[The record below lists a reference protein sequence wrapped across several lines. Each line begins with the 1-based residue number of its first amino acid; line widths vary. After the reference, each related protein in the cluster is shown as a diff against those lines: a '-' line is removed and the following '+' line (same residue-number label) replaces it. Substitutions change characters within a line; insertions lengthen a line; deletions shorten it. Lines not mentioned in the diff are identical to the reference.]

1 MPLCAEMISVHVALG
16 DEPLPPTG
24 ASGDQLQL
32 PAAASHP
39 LFVPLARKRDARCS
53 CMAPRPPT
61 HTVSPAAGRRRA
73 TPHATPRSRAHEH
86 AHRVPRPRS
95 GDDGHRPV
103 VGLLCMAP
111 YIVSN
116 NEFHF
121 AVAETSD
128 AGSLAAAPP
137 PLPPR

>member
-1 MPLCAEMISVHVALG
+1 
-16 DEPLPPTG
+16 
-24 ASGDQLQL
+24 
-32 PAAASHP
+32 
-39 LFVPLARKRDARCS
+39 
-53 CMAPRPPT
+53 MAPRPPA
-61 HTVSPAAGRRRA
+61 HTVSPGAGRRRA
-73 TPHATPRSRAHEH
+73 TPHATPRSVRMSMRIACRGRA
-86 AHRVPRPRS
+86 RS

-137 PLPPR
+137 PLPPI